1 MGEPGWVEVQAPAVT
16 LRGLSWEPRDAAA
29 GAPIAL
35 CLHGFPDTAHGWR
48 LLAPR
53 LAAAGWRVVAPFMR
67 GYAPSTLAAHG
78 SYHVGAQMDDAL
90 RVLDG
95 VGPTGRDVVI
105 GHDWGAIAASGLA
118 AMPDSPFRRAVVMSV
133 PPSRAFWPRRGHG
146 LRRSLLA
153 LLPAQALRSWYT
165 MYFQL
170 PWLPE
175 HSKSWILPLLWRR
188 WSPGFDA
195 SEDLRH
201 VDAAIGSP
209 QSWRAA
215 LGPYRA
221 TARPGKPPAQ
231 YAELE
236 RYWQRP
242 LRLPTLYLHGA
253 DDGCLGVKLA
263 DRART
268 ALPPDGAMHVVH
280 RAGHFLQPE
289 QPDVVAG
296 RILDFIGHAG

>member
-1 MGEPGWVEVQAPAVT
+1 MPRPAHR
-16 LRGLSWEPRDAAA
+16 LRCACTAFPTPRMA
-29 GAPIAL
+29 G
-35 CLHGFPDTAHGWR
+35 GYWR
-48 LLAPR
+48 
-53 LAAAGWRVVAPFMR
+53 
-67 GYAPSTLAAHG
+67 HG
-78 SYHVGAQMDDAL
+78 SRPRAGGWL
-90 RVLDG
+90 RRSCGDTRRRPLR
-95 VGPTGRDVVI
+95 PT
-105 GHDWGAIAASGLA
+105 AATT
-118 AMPDSPFRRAVVMSV
+118 
-133 PPSRAFWPRRGHG
+133 PSRAFWPRRGHG

-175 HSKSWILPLLWRR
+175 QSKSWILPLLWRR

>member
-118 AMPDSPFRRAVVMSV
+118 AMPDSPFRKAVVMSV

-153 LLPAQALRSWYT
+153 LLPAQA
-165 MYFQL
+165 QA
-170 PWLPE
+170 
-175 HSKSWILPLLWRR
+175 LLVH
-188 WSPGFDA
+188 D
-195 SEDLRH
+195 
-201 VDAAIGSP
+201 V
-209 QSWRAA
+209 
-215 LGPYRA
+215 
-221 TARPGKPPAQ
+221 
-231 YAELE
+231 
-236 RYWQRP
+236 
-242 LRLPTLYLHGA
+242 LPTA
-253 DDGCLGVKLA
+253 LA
-263 DRART
+263 ARAVQ
-268 ALPPDGAMHVVH
+268 VVDP
-280 RAGHFLQPE
+280 AAAVAA
-289 QPDVVAG
+289 VVAG
-296 RILDFIGHAG
+296 VRRERGPAPRRRGDRVAAELAGGAGPVPGDRTAR